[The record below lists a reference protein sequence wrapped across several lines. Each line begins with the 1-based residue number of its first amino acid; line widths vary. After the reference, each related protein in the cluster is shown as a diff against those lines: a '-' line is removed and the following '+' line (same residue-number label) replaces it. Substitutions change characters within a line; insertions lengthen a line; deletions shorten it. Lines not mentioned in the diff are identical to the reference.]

1 MMPKNIKN
9 DYTPRGDGFS
19 VINSSKF
26 TPAAKIKVVG
36 VGGGGGN
43 AVKRMIEM
51 GIDGVEFWAFNTD
64 LQVLKGIHAD
74 GIIQLGAN
82 ITRGLGAGMSA
93 EVGRQAAEESLSEV
107 EAALSGADMVF
118 ITAGMG
124 GGTGTGAAPVVAEVA
139 KRLGILTI
147 GVVTK
152 PFDFEGLK
160 RRQIAEEGLERLK
173 ANADAVIVVPNQRLL
188 QIVDKRTS
196 VNDAFKQSDEVLRQA
211 VQGISDLINFPG
223 EINVD
228 FADVRAI
235 MSNAG
240 TALMGMGRSSGS
252 SEDRARQAAL
262 MAIDSPLLEMSIEG
276 ARGVLFNVQ
285 GGKSLSLSEISE
297 AAEIIQQQVDP
308 DAKIIFG
315 TSIDPNL
322 NDEVK
327 ITVIATG
334 FTREKEEE
342 SLSTYSYRSQPQTPA
357 YTTYNNAYSQ
367 TASTPTT
374 QQPSY
379 SSYSNMSS
387 SNSSETLGYSNINSS
402 NSTASPNSTSS
413 SNNSNAVSNQPSH
426 GYSSLNNS
434 VGSGNSNNNTHSGQQ
449 NQNLHNANSGS
460 PSISNTSNNNG
471 GNLSNPGYSNEYDIP
486 AFIRKRNY

>member
-1 MMPKNIKN
+1 MPKNSKS
-9 DYTPRGDGFS
+9 DYSNRSDSFS
-19 VINSSKF
+19 VINAAKF
-26 TPAAKIKVVG
+26 SPAAKIKVIG

-43 AVKRMIEM
+43 AIKRMIEL
-51 GIDGVEFWAFNTD
+51 GLEGVEFWAFNTD
-64 LQVLKGIHAD
+64 LQALKQIHSD

-82 ITRGLGAGMSA
+82 ITRGLGAGMSP
-93 EVGRQAAEESLSEV
+93 EVGRQSAEESIQEI

-124 GGTGTGAAPVVAEVA
+124 GGTGTGASPVVAEIA

-147 GVVTK
+147 GVITK

-160 RRQIAEEGLERLK
+160 RRALAEEGMERLK
-173 ANADAVIVVPNQRLL
+173 ANADAVIVVPNERLL

-196 VNDAFKQSDEVLRQA
+196 VSDAFKKCDEVLREA
-211 VQGISDLINFPG
+211 IQGISDLINFPG

-240 TALMGMGRSSGS
+240 TALMGMGKSTGA

-262 MAIDSPLLEMSIEG
+262 MAIDSPLLELSIEG

-315 TSIDPNL
+315 TSIDANL
-322 NDEVK
+322 NDEIR

-334 FTREKEEE
+334 FNREKDEII
-342 SLSTYSYRSQPQTPA
+342 SGFGNIPNANNTYSPAFSQPRFSNNLTPN
-357 YTTYNNAYSQ
+357 TTTSPTSNTTSYPNTNPNTNQNNLQ
-367 TASTPTT
+367 NNIKSTNTFQST
-374 QQPSY
+374 
-379 SSYSNMSS
+379 
-387 SNSSETLGYSNINSS
+387 
-402 NSTASPNSTSS
+402 NSTNPNSTSQNTNQNNINQNTIKPNLNPSNLSTQKNYNNNYQSS
-413 SNNSNAVSNQPSH
+413 SNQNNNQSSNQNNQSSSQNSN
-426 GYSSLNNS
+426 YKE
-434 VGSGNSNNNTHSGQQ
+434 
-449 NQNLHNANSGS
+449 
-460 PSISNTSNNNG
+460 
-471 GNLSNPGYSNEYDIP
+471 EYDIP
-486 AFIRKRNY
+486 AFLRKRNSNLD